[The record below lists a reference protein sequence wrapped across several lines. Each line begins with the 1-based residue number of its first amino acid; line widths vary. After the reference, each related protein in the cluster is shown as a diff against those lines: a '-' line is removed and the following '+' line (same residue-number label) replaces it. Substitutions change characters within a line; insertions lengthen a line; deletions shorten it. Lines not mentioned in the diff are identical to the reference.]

1 MKKSLFILL
10 SFSVILMIFSACTQ
24 QAVDVKAE
32 IEAANVK
39 FMEAANTGDAEALK
53 EIYLPDATVYPP
65 NADAVAGIDNIIPM
79 MTASAPAGIKM
90 VFETVSAMAYGA
102 IAIED
107 GRYKVLAPDET
118 VLDHGKYI
126 VTWKKKGDIWKVSKD
141 IWNTSNPPVPRA
153 MAGDTVLFALTKMKE
168 KDAHLI
174 EEFSLDIF
182 LPVYKE
188 LFPQDK
194 AVTRIFKTPVADKD
208 GYITYVYLADP
219 FSSTQVHNVFTVLQA
234 KYGREKTME
243 MMQKYLDIFKDQTP
257 YATIQLE
264 W

>member
-1 MKKSLFILL
+1 MKKILTLASLTLL
-10 SFSVILMIFSACTQ
+10 VLVFCNSCNTPEIDVI
-24 QAVDVKAE
+24 AE
-32 IEAANVK
+32 IEAVNVT
-39 FMEAANTGDAEALK
+39 FMEAVNAGDAEALK
-53 EIYLPDATVYPP
+53 EIYLPDATVFPP
-65 NADAVAGIDNIIPM
+65 NADAVTGIDNIIPM

-90 VFETVSAMAYGA
+90 VFETVSAKAYGA
-102 IAIED
+102 TAIEN

-118 VLDHGKYI
+118 VLDHGKYF
-126 VTWKKKGDIWKVSKD
+126 VTWKKKGNVWQVSQD

-153 MAGDTVLFALTKMKE
+153 MAGDTVLFALTKIKE

-174 EEFSLDIF
+174 EEFSSDLF
-182 LPVYKE
+182 LSAYKE

-219 FSSTQVHNVFTVLQA
+219 FSSAQVHNVYTVLQA
-234 KYGREKTME
+234 KYGKEKTME
-243 MMQKYLDIFKDQTP
+243 MMQKYLDIFNNQTP
-257 YATIQLE
+257 YLTIQQE